1 MRSVLIRRVLGHVLA
16 LGGVAVVTIGALLLG
31 QSSLGNASMLYL
43 VVVLLSAALL
53 GRGPAVLAS
62 FAAFL
67 ASNYFLVEPRF
78 TLRVDDPDEWI
89 ALLLFLLAAVITSQV
104 AASQRQRTQEAE
116 DHARQARLLYDLAVL
131 MADPNLAKALG
142 AVAERI
148 RHELGVAAVRIE
160 VTNRDHRSL
169 GSAGV
174 GEPAALVALKGA
186 GAGSAEVLGSG
197 QLPSGEEAG
206 RPGKWIRVSAPHPPG
221 EPVPEWRVLRAP
233 IRSPDGVVGEVA
245 LAARL
250 GTELDEAATRLLGA
264 LTAQLW
270 LAIERARLREEA
282 TAAEVLRRTDEAKS
296 VLLDAVSHDLRTPLA
311 SIMASAGS
319 LRQADVDW
327 SAAERRSF
335 AETIEEEAE
344 RLNRIVGNLLNLSR
358 IQAGMLVPD
367 RSWYEPALLVQET
380 LDRLRPVTARHRVKV
395 VLPTD
400 ELPPVLLDYS
410 EMDQV
415 LTNLIENAVKYS
427 PAESEI
433 VVSARLADSQLEVTV
448 DDAGPGVAAA
458 ALPHLFEPFY
468 RAGEAQRG
476 GGSGLGLAVARGLVE
491 AHGGR
496 IGAENRPE
504 GGARFWFAIPS
515 PAAAG

>member
-1 MRSVLIRRVLGHVLA
+1 MRSLMNQRVPSYLLA
-16 LGGVAVVTIGALLLG
+16 LAGVALVTIGILALG

-53 GRGPAVLAS
+53 GRGPAILAS
-62 FAAFL
+62 IAAFL
-67 ASNYFLVEPRF
+67 ASNFFLVEPRF
-78 TLRVDDPDEWI
+78 TFRVANPDELI
-89 ALLLFLLAAVITSQV
+89 ALVLFLLAAVITGQV
-104 AASQRQRTQEAE
+104 AAAQRSRTQEAE
-116 DHARQARLLYDLAVL
+116 EHARQARLLYDLAVL
-131 MADPNLAKALG
+131 MAEPSLTRALES
-142 AVAERI
+142 VADRV

-160 VTNRDHRSL
+160 VTNRDGRSL
-169 GSAGV
+169 ASAGV
-174 GEPAALVALKGA
+174 GETDALAALKN
-186 GAGSAEVLGSG
+186 AGSVRAEVLGSG
-197 QLPSGEEAG
+197 QLPSGDAAG
-206 RPGKWIRVSAPHPPG
+206 QPGKWIRVSAPHPPG
-221 EPVPEWRVLRAP
+221 DAAPDWRVLRAP
-233 IRSPDGVVGEVA
+233 IRSPEGVVGEVA
-245 LAARL
+245 LAANL
-250 GTELDEAATRLLGA
+250 SANLDEATTRLLSA

-327 SAAERRSF
+327 SADERRSF
-335 AETIEEEAE
+335 AETIEQEAE

-367 RSWYEPALLVQET
+367 RSWYEPAILIQET
-380 LDRLRPVTARHRVKV
+380 LDRLRPATARHRIRVD
-395 VLPTD
+395 LPPD

-427 PAESEI
+427 PIGSEI
-433 VVSARLADSQLEVTV
+433 VVSARLADGQLRVTV
-448 DDAGPGVAAA
+448 EDSGPGVAAV

-468 RAGEAQRG
+468 RAGEVGRG

-496 IGAENRPE
+496 IWAENRQE

-515 PAAAG
+515 PGGAS

>member
-1 MRSVLIRRVLGHVLA
+1 MRSLLKRRAASYALA
-16 LGGVAVVTIGALLLG
+16 LSGVALVTIGLLQLG
-31 QSSLGNASMLYL
+31 QSSLGNASMLFL

-53 GRGPAVLAS
+53 GRGPAILAS
-62 FAAFL
+62 VAAFL
-67 ASNYFLVEPRF
+67 ASNFFLVEPRF
-78 TLRVDDPDEWI
+78 TLRVDNPDEWI
-89 ALLLFLLAAVITSQV
+89 ALILFLLAAIITGQV
-104 AASQRQRTQEAE
+104 AASQRSRTQEAE
-116 DHARQARLLYDLAVL
+116 EHARQARLLYDLAVL
-131 MADPNLAKALG
+131 MAEPNLARALEP
-142 AVAERI
+142 VAERVQ
-148 RHELGVAAVRIE
+148 HELGVAAVRIE
-160 VTNRDHRSL
+160 VTNREGRSL

-174 GEPAALVALKGA
+174 GDTGALAALKNAGTVRAEILGA
-186 GAGSAEVLGSG
+186 G
-197 QLPSGEEAG
+197 QLPSGEASG

-221 EPVPEWRVLRAP
+221 EATPDWRVLRAP

-245 LAARL
+245 LAASL
-250 GTELDEAATRLLGA
+250 GADVDAAAARLLGA

-319 LRQADVDW
+319 LRQADVHW
-327 SAAERRSF
+327 TAHERRSF
-335 AETIEEEAE
+335 AETIEQEAE
-344 RLNRIVGNLLNLSR
+344 RLNRIVGNLLNLGR

-367 RSWYEPALLVQET
+367 RSWYEPAILIQET
-380 LDRLRPVTARHRVKV
+380 LDRLRPATARHRIRVD
-395 VLPTD
+395 LPPD

-427 PAESEI
+427 PIGSDI
-433 VVSARLADSQLEVTV
+433 VVSARLADGQLRVSVE
-448 DDAGPGVAAA
+448 DSGPGVAAV

-468 RAGEAQRG
+468 RAGEVRRG

-496 IGAENRPE
+496 ISAENRPE

-515 PAAAG
+515 PGGAV

>member
-1 MRSVLIRRVLGHVLA
+1 VRSPVTRRALNYLVA
-16 LGGVAVVTIGALLLG
+16 LGGVAVVTLG
-31 QSSLGNASMLYL
+31 ILQLGRFNLGNASMLYL
-43 VVVLLSAALL
+43 VVVLLSAAVL
-53 GRGPAVLAS
+53 GRGPAVFAS
-62 FAAFL
+62 VAAFL
-67 ASNYFLVEPRF
+67 ASNFFLVEPRF
-78 TLRVDDPDEWI
+78 TLRVADPDEWI
-89 ALLLFLLAAVITSQV
+89 ALVLFLLAAVITGQV
-104 AASQRQRTQEAE
+104 AASQRSRTKQAE
-116 DHARQARLLYDLAVL
+116 EHARQARLLYDLAVL
-131 MADPNLAKALG
+131 MAEPSLAKALE
-142 AVAERI
+142 AVADRV

-160 VTNRDHRSL
+160 VTNREGRSL

-174 GEPAALVALKGA
+174 GDAEALTALKNVGTR
-186 GAGSAEVLGSG
+186 STEVLGSG
-197 QLPSGEEAG
+197 QLPRGDAAG
-206 RPGKWIRVSAPHPPG
+206 QPGKWIRVSAPHPPG
-221 EPVPEWRVLRAP
+221 EPAPDWRVLRAP
-233 IRSPDGVVGEVA
+233 IRSPEGVVGEVA
-245 LAARL
+245 LAAPL
-250 GTELDEAATRLLGA
+250 GAELDEAATRLLSA

-327 SAAERRSF
+327 TPDERRSF
-335 AETIEEEAE
+335 AATIEQEAD

-367 RSWYEPALLVQET
+367 RSWYEPAILIQET
-380 LDRLRPVTARHRVKV
+380 LDRLRPATARHRIRVE
-395 VLPTD
+395 LPQD
-400 ELPPVLLDYS
+400 ELAPVLLDYS

-427 PAESEI
+427 PVGSEI
-433 VVSARLADSQLEVTV
+433 VVSAWLADGQLRVTV
-448 DDAGPGVAAA
+448 EDSGPGVAAV

-468 RAGEAQRG
+468 RASEVRRS

-496 IGAENRPE
+496 IWAENRPE

-515 PAAAG
+515 PGGAA

>member
-1 MRSVLIRRVLGHVLA
+1 MRSLIERRALA
-16 LGGVAVVTIGALLLG
+16 YGLAIAGVAVVTMAIVQLGAFNLA
-31 QSSLGNASMLYL
+31 NASMLYMI
-43 VVVLLSAALL
+43 VVLGAAVAL
-53 GRGPAVLAS
+53 GRGPAIAAS
-62 FAAFL
+62 FVAFL

-78 TLRVDDPDEWI
+78 TLRVADPDEWI
-89 ALLLFLLAAVITSQV
+89 ALLLFLMAAVITGQV
-104 AASQRQRTQEAE
+104 AAGQRLRAREAE
-116 DHARQARLLYDLAVL
+116 EHARQARILYDLAVL
-131 MADPNLAKALG
+131 MAEPSLPKALE
-142 AVAERI
+142 AVAERV
-148 RHELGVAAVRIE
+148 RRELGVAAVRIE
-160 VTNRDHRSL
+160 VTNRDGRAL

-174 GEPAALVALKGA
+174 GEPDALTALRGT
-186 GAGSAEVLGSG
+186 GTISTEVLGTG
-197 QLPSGEEAG
+197 QPPSGEVPG
-206 RPGKWIRVSAPHPPG
+206 QPGKWIRVSAPHPPG
-221 EPVPEWRVLRAP
+221 EPVPDWRVLRAP

-245 LAARL
+245 LAAAR
-250 GTELDEAATRLLGA
+250 GTELDDAATRLLGA

-319 LRQADVDW
+319 LRQTDVEWAD
-327 SAAERRSF
+327 AERRAF
-335 AETIEEEAE
+335 AETIEHEAE

-358 IQAGMLVPD
+358 IQAGMLVPE
-367 RSWYEPALLVQET
+367 RSWYEPAVLIEET
-380 LDRLRPVTARHRVKV
+380 LGRLRPLTDQHRIRVD
-395 VLPTD
+395 LPPE

-415 LTNLIENAVKYS
+415 LTNLVENAVKYS
-427 PAESEI
+427 PAGSEI
-433 VVSARLADSQLEVTV
+433 VVSARLDDGQLRVTV
-448 DDAGPGVAAA
+448 EDAGPGLAAA

-468 RAGEAQRG
+468 RAGESRRG

-496 IGAENRPE
+496 IWAENRAE

-515 PAAAG
+515 PRSAG